1 MFYATVVV
9 LADGN
14 EHRIDARPS
23 DAIALAVRSNAPMF
37 VEDDIMNR
45 LGTVS
50 PHAEEVDDEQE
61 FEKFD
66 EFVQT
71 LSPDDF

>member
-9 LADGN
+9 LADSN
-14 EHRIDARPS
+14 CLQDRCASERCHRPRRA
-23 DAIALAVRSNAPMF
+23 AMLPMF
-37 VEDDIMNR
+37 VEDDIMTARDR
-45 LGTVS
+45 LSGV
-50 PHAEEVDDEQE
+50 AEEVDDEQE

-66 EFVQT
+66 EFVHT

>member
-9 LADGN
+9 LTDGN

-66 EFVQT
+66 EFVHT

>member
-9 LADGN
+9 LADGS
-14 EHRIDARPS
+14 EHRIDARRS

-66 EFVQT
+66 EFVHT